1 MTYMNLPTKQPIDSD
16 KKEKLIILK
25 KEIIDCLQKSK
36 NFKLIK
42 EYKKKLTEQFL
53 LEEGEELLNKLK
65 KLREPNPKK
74 VGYGVVGSSKLI
86 ILENNPK
93 KGYKLNVGDRYKGE
107 YIGRIGDIEYLCS
120 ISDHLDKISRT
131 EEKSTENQVIEGQI
145 FYLAKLSDTNSEIYN
160 IVQRY
165 VNFTSTYGYDKDEA
179 KKIKAECIK
188 EIKEIYV
195 AKIVKNYDVTRISEW
210 NQYSRVA
217 QRTTKNKY
225 RG

>member
-1 MTYMNLPTKQPIDSD
+1 MNLPEKQPIDPD
-16 KKEKLIILK
+16 KKEKLIVLK

-65 KLREPNPKK
+65 KLREPKPEK
-74 VGYGVVGSSKLI
+74 VGYGVVGSSNLI
-86 ILENNPK
+86 ILENNPEE
-93 KGYKLNVGDRYKGE
+93 GYKLNVGGRYKGE

-131 EEKSTENQVIEGQI
+131 GEKSVENQAIEGQI
-145 FYLAKLSDTNSEIYN
+145 FYLAKLADINSEIYQ
-160 IVQRY
+160 ISQRY
-165 VNFTSTYGYDKDEA
+165 VNLTSKFGYDKNDVR
-179 KKIKAECIK
+179 KIKAECIK

-217 QRTTKNKY
+217 QRTTRNRY

>member
-1 MTYMNLPTKQPIDSD
+1 MNNKNVNKMID
-16 KKEKLIILK
+16 
-25 KEIIDCLQKSK
+25 
-36 NFKLIK
+36 
-42 EYKKKLTEQFL
+42 EYKKKLTEQSL
-53 LEEGEELLNKLK
+53 LDEGEESLNKLE
-65 KLREPNPKK
+65 KLKEPKPEK
-74 VGYGVVGSSKLI
+74 VGYGVVGSSNLI

-93 KGYKLNVGDRYKGE
+93 KGYKLNVGERYKGE

-131 EEKSTENQVIEGQI
+131 GEKSVENQVIEGQI
-145 FYLAKLSDTNSEIYN
+145 FYIAKLADTNSEIYQ
-160 IVQRY
+160 ISQRY
-165 VNFTSTYGYDKDEA
+165 VNLTSKFGYDKNEA
-179 KKIKAECIK
+179 RKIKAECIK

-217 QRTTKNKY
+217 QRTTRNRY

>member
-1 MTYMNLPTKQPIDSD
+1 MSLPEKQPIDSD

-36 NFKLIK
+36 KFKLIK

-65 KLREPNPKK
+65 KLKEPKPEK
-74 VGYGVVGSSKLI
+74 VGYGVVGSSNLI
-86 ILENNPK
+86 ILKNNPE
-93 KGYKLNVGDRYKGE
+93 KGYKLNVGGRYKGE

-120 ISDHLDKISRT
+120 ISDHLDKIST
-131 EEKSTENQVIEGQI
+131 NVEKSTENQVIEGQI
-145 FYLAKLSDTNSEIYN
+145 FYLAKLADINSEIYK
-160 IVQRY
+160 ISQRY
-165 VNFTSTYGYDKDEA
+165 VNFTSKFGYDKDEA
-179 KKIKAECIK
+179 RKIKAECIK

-217 QRTTKNKY
+217 QRTTRNRY

>member
-1 MTYMNLPTKQPIDSD
+1 M
-16 KKEKLIILK
+16 KKKNKKLSMEEKLCFDARLSSESLK
-25 KEIIDCLQKSK
+25 YLMFLKVRYNELYEKELERIRNIANSYGYIHP
-36 NFKLIK
+36 NIK
-42 EYKKKLTEQFL
+42 TTTKPDE
-53 LEEGEELLNKLK
+53 
-65 KLREPNPKK
+65 K

-86 ILENNPK
+86 ILENNPE
-93 KGYKLNVGDRYKGE
+93 KGYKLNVGGRYKGE

-131 EEKSTENQVIEGQI
+131 GEKSVENQVIEGQI
-145 FYLAKLSDTNSEIYN
+145 FYIAKLADTNSEIYQ
-160 IVQRY
+160 ISQRY
-165 VNFTSTYGYDKDEA
+165 VNLTSKFGYDKNEA
-179 KKIKAECIK
+179 RKIKAECIK

-217 QRTTKNKY
+217 QRTTRNRY